1 MFSMS
6 KETIMMVAIAV
17 ALFAIFYV
25 HREVQSTK
33 LELQK
38 LSTPVPVPL
47 PAPTPVLAPVVAPK
61 SGKKK
66 ESADEVPE

>member
-6 KETIMMVAIAV
+6 KETIMMLAIAV

-38 LSTPVPVPL
+38 LSAPVPAPL
-47 PAPTPVLAPVVAPK
+47 PVPAPVLAPVVAPK
-61 SGKKK
+61 PGKKK
-66 ESADEVPE
+66 ESADEVSE

>member
-6 KETIMMVAIAV
+6 KETIMMLAIAV

-38 LSTPVPVPL
+38 LSTPVPAPL
-47 PAPTPVLAPVVAPK
+47 PVPVLAPVVAPK
-61 SGKKK
+61 PGKKK
-66 ESADEVPE
+66 ESADEVSE

>member
-6 KETIMMVAIAV
+6 KETIMMLAIAV
-17 ALFAIFYV
+17 ALFAVFYV

-38 LSTPVPVPL
+38 LSTPVPAPL
-47 PAPTPVLAPVVAPK
+47 PVPVLAPVVAPK
-61 SGKKK
+61 PGKKK
-66 ESADEVPE
+66 ESADEVSE

>member
-38 LSTPVPVPL
+38 LSTPVPAPL
-47 PAPTPVLAPVVAPK
+47 PAPVLAPVVAPK

>member
-1 MFSMS
+1 
-6 KETIMMVAIAV
+6 MMVAIAV

-38 LSTPVPVPL
+38 LSAPVPL